1 MSEIDLDLI
10 KAELPNYTPL
20 GRSGLLP
27 ALHAAQKLYGWLPE
41 RVAAEVAKSLRV
53 PLADVHGVIV
63 FYSLFYNEPTAKRVI
78 RVCTDAACA
87 LKGGDKV
94 LNHLC
99 SNHGL
104 KPRQTTR
111 DLSLTIEPSPCLGL
125 CEHAPAVWEAGSDQS
140 SVISENG
147 AIHVSLNRRPPSIVG
162 GPLRLLTA
170 NCGNGTTSL
179 AKYGK
184 YSAFTKALGMKPE
197 EIVDEIKASGLVG
210 RGGAAFPTGI
220 KWEGAAK
227 TQSDQ
232 KYIVCNADESE
243 PGTFKDRVLLL
254 DDPHRTV
261 EGMLIAAYAIGASK
275 GYIYIRAEYPFIIP
289 VLENALK
296 ESREAGL
303 LGENILGS
311 GFSFDI
317 EIRVGAGAYICGE
330 ETALF
335 ESIEGKR
342 GFPRIK
348 PPFPTTHGV
357 FGKPTVI
364 NNVET
369 LCNVP
374 LIIAKGSA
382 EYRTIGT
389 EKSPGPK
396 LFCVSGD
403 VARAGVYE
411 VPFGVTLR
419 ELLEMAGGVAGG
431 KQMQSVLFGGAAGA
445 FATSAHL
452 DVKMTFEDLRGVGLP
467 LGSGVVMVF
476 DETRDMR
483 DVLKRLG
490 HFFAHESCGK
500 CYPCQMGTQRQMEIL
515 ARIAEGKTQK
525 DDLVRLQDVGW
536 TMTDASLCGL
546 GQTAASA
553 VLSAMKLWPEIF
565 RDEGRRLALSEVEAM
580 KDESA
585 KSGKPA
591 LSKVEGLK
599 VGKKKDESGKKV
611 AKVARAQKPVKRV
624 AAGKKVSKVSKAPK
638 ASKVKTKAT
647 KNVTKTKVMKKKV
660 VAKKSRK

>member
-1 MSEIDLDLI
+1 MTNKEDPFLHNSIEPYLH
-10 KAELPNYTPL
+10 L

-27 ALHAAQKLYGWLPE
+27 ALHAAQKLYGWVSEP
-41 RVAAEVAKSLRV
+41 VAMEIAKALHV
-53 PLADVHGVIV
+53 PLADVHGVIE
-63 FYSLFYNEPTAKRVI
+63 FYSLFYNEPTSKHVI
-78 RVCTDAACA
+78 RVCTDAACG
-87 LKGGDKV
+87 LKDADGI

-99 SNHGL
+99 AHHGL
-104 KPRQTTR
+104 QPGQTTE
-111 DLSLTIEPSPCLGL
+111 DLSLTIEASPCLGL
-125 CEHAPAVWEAGSDQS
+125 CDQTPAVWTMD
-140 SVISENG
+140 NG
-147 AIHVSLNRRPPSIVG
+147 RWTIGDGTLEGNRPRSMVY
-162 GPLRLLTA
+162 GPMRLLTA

-184 YSAFTKALGMKPE
+184 YSAFTKVLGMKPE
-197 EIVDEIKASGLVG
+197 DVVNEIKASGLVG

-227 TQSDQ
+227 AEADAGA

-254 DDPHRTV
+254 DDPHRTI
-261 EGMLIAAYAIGASK
+261 EGMCIAAYAIGASK
-275 GYIYIRAEYPFIIP
+275 GYIYIRAEYPYIVP
-289 VLENALK
+289 VLEHALA
-296 ESREAGL
+296 EARDAGY
-303 LGENILGS
+303 LGDG
-311 GFSFDI
+311 FDI
-317 EIRVGAGAYICGE
+317 EVRVGAGAYICGE

-348 PPFPTTHGV
+348 PPFPTTHGL

-369 LCNVP
+369 LCNIP
-374 LIIAKGSA
+374 LIIDMGSA
-382 EYRTIGT
+382 EFRKIGT

-403 VARAGVYE
+403 VAKSGVYE

-419 ELLEMAGGVAGG
+419 ELLEMAGLSTDSRTKTDKGLQA
-431 KQMQSVLFGGAAGA
+431 VLFGGAAGA
-445 FATSAHL
+445 FATSDHL
-452 DVKMTFEDLRGVGLP
+452 DVKLTFEDLRNAGLP

-500 CYPCQMGTQRQMEIL
+500 CYPCQMGTQRQKEIL
-515 ARIAEGKTQK
+515 SRIADGKTLP
-525 DDLVRLQDVGW
+525 DDMIRLQDVGW

-553 VLSAMKLWPEIF
+553 VLSAMKLWPEMF
-565 RDEGRRLALSEVEAM
+565 EGS
-580 KDESA
+580 
-585 KSGKPA
+585 
-591 LSKVEGLK
+591 
-599 VGKKKDESGKKV
+599 
-611 AKVARAQKPVKRV
+611 
-624 AAGKKVSKVSKAPK
+624 
-638 ASKVKTKAT
+638 
-647 KNVTKTKVMKKKV
+647 NV
-660 VAKKSRK
+660 